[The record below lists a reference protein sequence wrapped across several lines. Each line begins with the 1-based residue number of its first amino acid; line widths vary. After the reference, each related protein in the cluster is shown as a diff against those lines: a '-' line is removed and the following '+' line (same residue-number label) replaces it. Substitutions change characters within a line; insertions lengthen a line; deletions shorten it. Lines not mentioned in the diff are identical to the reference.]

1 MRFNP
6 CTRATLPFSRQITAP
21 SPLLRS
27 VLSNLGP
34 DRAALVGKKETWP
47 GERFLLR
54 EALWMLVFSQLSKCQ
69 LITHSNSGLRMP
81 ILCSISLSFTGSGLR
96 DTWKKSVDLPSVSR
110 LRSKQKTGEP
120 FSGVGLT
127 WESIPPIFKATY

>member
-1 MRFNP
+1 FGS
-6 CTRATLPFSRQITAP
+6 AGVALAFSTGFCGGAAADCP
-21 SPLLRS
+21 AAH
-27 VLSNLGP
+27 LGP

-120 FSGVGLT
+120 FSGVGMT

>member
-1 MRFNP
+1 MAGRKISSSRGAVDASIQP
-6 CTRATLPFSRQITAP
+6 TL
-21 SPLLRS
+21 
-27 VLSNLGP
+27 
-34 DRAALVGKKETWP
+34 
-47 GERFLLR
+47 
-54 EALWMLVFSQLSKCQ
+54 KCQ

-120 FSGVGLT
+120 FSGVGMT